1 MAEGNGKVYVVT
13 GALGAIGMP
22 IATGLAREG
31 GTVVLVVRDQARGKQ
46 ACETISK
53 ATGNPRVETL
63 HCDMGSTASIRKAAE
78 ELGKRHPKIHV
89 LVNNAAAFSSTR
101 KTTADGFEL
110 QIGVNHL
117 GHHLLTNLLK
127 PQLEAA
133 GSARVVV
140 MGMPSKTPMRWDD
153 LMLEKKYDGMTAYG
167 MSKAANVYF
176 GRELAE
182 RWKGKIAVNV
192 VNPGMVKTTLIKE
205 APLPIRIVFAI
216 AATTPEKGAETPLH
230 VATSPELDGVTG
242 QFFTKKKPGPFP
254 KGAEDPASW
263 SRLWETSSKLVKL

>member
-1 MAEGNGKVYVVT
+1 MAEDNGKVYVVT

-31 GTVVLVVRDQARGKQ
+31 GTVVLVVRDEARGKQ
-46 ACETISK
+46 ACETIRK

-63 HCDMGSTASIRKAAE
+63 HCDMGSLASIRKAAE
-78 ELGKRHPKIHV
+78 ELGQRHPKIHV
-89 LVNNAAAFSSTR
+89 LVNNAAAFSGTR

-133 GSARVVV
+133 GNARVVV

-167 MSKAANVYF
+167 MSKAATVYF

-182 RWKGKIAVNV
+182 RWKGKVAVNV

-216 AATTPEKGAETPLH
+216 AATTPDKGAETPLH

-242 QFFTKKKPGPFP
+242 QFFTKKKSGPFP
-254 KGAEDPASW
+254 KGSEDPASW
-263 SRLWETSSKLVKL
+263 RRLWETSDKLVKL